1 MRDKYL
7 NLLRQMEHQKWIK
20 EELER
25 TLYRNNRDVM
35 SQEPATKEELDRW
48 NAVEPITF
56 NLDNRK
62 KVN

>member
-20 EELER
+20 EELKR

-35 SQEPATKEELDRW
+35 NQPPATKEELDRW
-48 NAVEPITF
+48 NAVKPITF

>member
-7 NLLRQMEHQKWIK
+7 NLLRQMEHQKRIK

-35 SQEPATKEELDRW
+35 NQQPATQEELDRW

>member
-7 NLLRQMEHQKWIK
+7 NLLRQMEHQKRIK

-25 TLYRNNRDVM
+25 ALYRNNRDVM
-35 SQEPATKEELDRW
+35 NQPPATQEELDAW